1 MNIVIDCR
9 MIDSSG
15 IGVYLR
21 ESLPYLLKTANTFL
35 LLGDKR
41 RLSSYSVNDSVRVF
55 QCNIKAFSLKEIL
68 FFPKEIRREINRYD
82 IYFTPYFNIPCGID
96 IPVFSTIHDI
106 IFPDMPELTSKT
118 GLFLRMYF
126 YKRAARLSKSLFT
139 VSYFSKSRIEHH
151 LGTGKPVIVTYSAI
165 KPFYKTALPEKVHK
179 AKTILFIGNI
189 KKHKGLWLLL
199 DAFRMARGEGL
210 DYRLVI
216 AGERKRFRTSDK
228 TVLDMPDNDD
238 SQTLEFSGAVSDEK
252 LKALLS
258 EASLLVQPSLYE
270 GFGLPPLEAMA
281 MGTAVLVSDIPVFK
295 EIYEGFPVHYFRSG
309 DPEDLKNRILELLYR
324 KEPERIRLKPE
335 LLNKYHFEKTA
346 GIIITT
352 FTTFKAAS
360 SL

>member
-35 LLGDKR
+35 LLGDEK
-41 RLSSYSVNDSVRVF
+41 RLSAYSVSDSIRISR
-55 QCNIKAFSLKEIL
+55 CGIKAFSLKEIF

-82 IYFTPYFNIPCGID
+82 IYFTPYFNIPYGIN

-106 IFPDMPELTSKT
+106 IFPDMPELTSRA

-126 YKRAARLSKSLFT
+126 YKRAARLSKNLFT

-151 LGTGKPVIVTYSAI
+151 LGTKIPVTVTYSAI
-165 KPFYKTALPEKVHK
+165 KPFYKTAVPENTHK
-179 AKTILFIGNI
+179 TKTILFIGNI
-189 KKHKGLWLLL
+189 KRHKGLWLLL
-199 DAFRMARGEGL
+199 DAFRMALREGL
-210 DYRLVI
+210 GYRLVI
-216 AGERKRFRTSDK
+216 AGERERFRSSDK
-228 TVLDMPDNDD
+228 TVFDMLNGGD
-238 SQTLEFSGAVSDEK
+238 SESIEFSGAVSDEK
-252 LKALLS
+252 LKILLS

-295 EIYEGFPVHYFRSG
+295 EIYDGFPVHYFRSG
-309 DPEDLKNRILELLYR
+309 DPADLKNRMMELLYQ

-346 GIIITT
+346 GIIINT
-352 FTTFKAAS
+352 FLNNFGPEN
-360 SL
+360 

>member
-21 ESLPYLLKTANTFL
+21 ESLPYLLKTTNTFL

-41 RLSSYSVNDSVRVF
+41 RLSAYSVNDNIRISR
-55 QCNIKAFSLKEIL
+55 CNIKAFSLKEIL

-82 IYFTPYFNIPCGID
+82 IYFTPYFNIPYGIN

-106 IFPDMPELTSKT
+106 IFPDMPELTSKA

-126 YKRAARLSKSLFT
+126 YKRAARLSKHLFT
-139 VSYFSKSRIEHH
+139 VSYFSKNRIEHH
-151 LGTGKPVIVTYSAI
+151 LGTKIPVTVTYSAI
-165 KPFYKTALPEKVHK
+165 KPFYKTAVAGKVHK
-179 AKTILFIGNI
+179 TKTILFIGNI
-189 KKHKGLWLLL
+189 KRNKGLWLLL
-199 DAFRMARGEGL
+199 DAFRMACRERL

-216 AGERKRFRTSDK
+216 TGEREHFRTSDK
-228 TVLDMPDNDD
+228 TVFDILNSGD
-238 SQTLEFSGAVSDEK
+238 SERIEFSGAVSDEK
-252 LKALLS
+252 LKVLLI
-258 EASLLVQPSLYE
+258 ETSLLVQPSLYE

-281 MGTAVLVSDIPVFK
+281 MGTAALVSDIPVFR

-309 DPEDLKNRILELLYR
+309 DAADLKDRIMELLYQ
-324 KEPERIRLKPE
+324 KEPEQIRLKPE

-346 GIIITT
+346 GIILNT
-352 FTTFKAAS
+352 FLS
-360 SL
+360 SFYLEN

>member
-21 ESLPYLLKTANTFL
+21 ESLPYLLKTDNTFL

-41 RLSSYSVNDSVRVF
+41 RLSSYSVGNGIRIS
-55 QCNIKAFSLKEIL
+55 QCNIKAFSIKEIL
-68 FFPKEIRREINRYD
+68 FFPKEIRKEINRYD
-82 IYFTPYFNIPCGID
+82 IYFTPYFNIPHGIS

-106 IFPDMPELTSKT
+106 IFPDMPELTSKA

-126 YKRAARLSKSLFT
+126 YKRTARLSKNLFT

-151 LGTGKPVIVTYSAI
+151 LGTKIPVTVTYSAI
-165 KPFYKTALPEKVHK
+165 KPFYKTAVPETVHK
-179 AKTILFIGNI
+179 TKTILFIGNI
-189 KKHKGLWLLL
+189 KRHKGLWLLL

-216 AGERKRFRTSDK
+216 AGERERFRTSDK
-228 TVLDMPDNDD
+228 TVLDMLNGGD
-238 SQTLEFSGAVSDEK
+238 SETIKFSGAVSDEK
-252 LKALLS
+252 LKVLLS

-281 MGTAVLVSDIPVFK
+281 MGTAALVSDIPVFR

-309 DPEDLKNRILELLYR
+309 DPADLKDRMMELLYQ
-324 KEPERIRLKPE
+324 KKPEQVSLKPE

-346 GIIITT
+346 GIIID
-352 FTTFKAAS
+352 TFKAA
-360 SL
+360 